1 MYLQLQTQCFFFSFR
16 LWHEVSP
23 TTGSV
28 FLFIFQTAEW
38 IKSAAVKSAH
48 GPGSTSLLPN
58 GFVFLCLWLTA
69 HVFGFAHRH
78 THTHGPSVFM
88 LYAFLFFLPTSVST
102 RSRHLWD
109 YWSPFVFQR
118 EPSWLKVVLRREPS
132 GLYSTFPH
140 HILTIAFNLKERSA
154 TDSSNVYKTLQL
166 SPIVLMIS
174 VVFRLHKE
182 QFPWQCHILLGKNRW
197 LSTIYKIHCSFR
209 VKEKPNYLSCLKVGE
224 ADT

>member
-1 MYLQLQTQCFFFSFR
+1 MGTQNKRTLLIHAFTFYTPGFQIMFSLPLVIKKDIPIPCVFATADPVFFFSFR

-78 THTHGPSVFM
+78 THTWALCVHVICLFILSSNLCVNSVPAFM
-88 LYAFLFFLPTSVST
+88 RLLEPVCVPAGAILAQS
-102 RSRHLWD
+102 
-109 YWSPFVFQR
+109 SP
-118 EPSWLKVVLRREPS
+118 PS
-132 GLYSTFPH
+132 GAIWALLNISSPH
-140 HILTIAFNLKERSA
+140 FDH
-154 TDSSNVYKTLQL
+154 
-166 SPIVLMIS
+166 
-174 VVFRLHKE
+174 
-182 QFPWQCHILLGKNRW
+182 
-197 LSTIYKIHCSFR
+197 SF
-209 VKEKPNYLSCLKVGE
+209 
-224 ADT
+224 

>member
-1 MYLQLQTQCFFFSFR
+1 M
-16 LWHEVSP
+16 
-23 TTGSV
+23 
-28 FLFIFQTAEW
+28 
-38 IKSAAVKSAH
+38 
-48 GPGSTSLLPN
+48 
-58 GFVFLCLWLTA
+58 
-69 HVFGFAHRH
+69 
-78 THTHGPSVFM
+78 
-88 LYAFLFFLPTSVST
+88 
-102 RSRHLWD
+102 
-109 YWSPFVFQR
+109 FQR

-166 SPIVLMIS
+166 SPIVLMIL

-197 LSTIYKIHCSFR
+197 LSAIYKIHCSFR